1 MNLFI
6 SNKTK
11 KYAFL
16 TAVIMLFTF
25 TGFALLQAREMI
37 DTMPEYKSE
46 TIKLPEPVQGSNTSI
61 EEALLKRR
69 SIRSYKDSSLTLAE
83 VSQLLWA
90 AQGITSPRGS
100 GQLHPQGRSIRLKF
114 MLLQGMWMTSR
125 MEFTGTTLISM
136 S

>member
-1 MNLFI
+1 MFI

-46 TIKLPEPVQGSNTSI
+46 TIKLPELVQ
-61 EEALLKRR
+61 AVPHPLKKPYLR
-69 SIRSYKDSSLTLAE
+69 E
-83 VSQLLWA
+83 
-90 AQGITSPRGS
+90 
-100 GQLHPQGRSIRLKF
+100 GQSE
-114 MLLQGMWMTSR
+114 LQRQFSDTR
-125 MEFTGTTLISM
+125 
-136 S
+136 